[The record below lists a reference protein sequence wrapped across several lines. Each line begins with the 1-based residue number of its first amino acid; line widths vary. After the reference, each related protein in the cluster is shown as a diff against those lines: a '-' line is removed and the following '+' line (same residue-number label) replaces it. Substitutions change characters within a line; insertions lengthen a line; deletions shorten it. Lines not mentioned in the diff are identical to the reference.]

1 MEVKASEGQADEAV
15 MSMLMKDLPEYLQ
28 NVLLACG
35 YDKVSAIA
43 KIDVSYTLIKCS
55 ITSMTILMI
64 IQCKY
69 NLYSFNYIARYI

>member
-15 MSMLMKDLPEYLQ
+15 MSMLTKDLPEYLQ

-43 KIDVSYTLIKCS
+43 KIDVSTDVDKMLHYLNDNFDDH
-55 ITSMTILMI
+55 SM
-64 IQCKY
+64 
-69 NLYSFNYIARYI
+69 